1 MKKGNELGH
10 IFKLGYK
17 YTKSMNVSFLDQNA
31 KPVTPTMGS
40 YGIGVDRTLASI
52 IEAYHDENGI
62 IWPMTVAPFQ
72 IVIVPVKYDGT
83 MKEVADKLYNEL
95 SDAGIE
101 VLLDD
106 RNERPGVK
114 FKDFDL
120 IGIPVRVV
128 VGEKNLPNV
137 EIKLRKEAEAKII
150 PAENAASEIKKIV
163 EAELSALNN

>member
-1 MKKGNELGH
+1 
-10 IFKLGYK
+10 
-17 YTKSMNVSFLDQNA
+17 
-31 KPVTPTMGS
+31 MGC

-52 IEAYHDENGI
+52 VEAYHDENGI
-62 IWPMTVAPFQ
+62 IWPMTVAPFHV
-72 IVIVPVKYDGT
+72 VIVPVKYDGA
-83 MKEVADKLYNEL
+83 MKEAADKLYNEL
-95 SDAGIE
+95 SNAGIE

-137 EIKLRKEAEAKII
+137 EIKLRKEAQPKLV
-150 PAENAASEIKKIV
+150 PAEKAAEEIKQIV
-163 EAELSALNN
+163 EAELNALNN